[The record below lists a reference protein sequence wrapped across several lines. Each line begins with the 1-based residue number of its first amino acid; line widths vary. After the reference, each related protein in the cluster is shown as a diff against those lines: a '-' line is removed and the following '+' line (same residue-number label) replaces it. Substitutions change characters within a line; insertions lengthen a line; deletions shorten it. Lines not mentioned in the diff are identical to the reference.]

1 VIASGKMS
9 QMLQLDALV
18 MAMAC
23 LSTTQTD
30 LGGGLMVPPSLQNAV
45 SCVRASKNFYTLNC
59 TCGAKIGLGG
69 G

>member
-45 SCVRASKNFYTLNC
+45 SCVRASQNF
-59 TCGAKIGLGG
+59 
-69 G
+69 